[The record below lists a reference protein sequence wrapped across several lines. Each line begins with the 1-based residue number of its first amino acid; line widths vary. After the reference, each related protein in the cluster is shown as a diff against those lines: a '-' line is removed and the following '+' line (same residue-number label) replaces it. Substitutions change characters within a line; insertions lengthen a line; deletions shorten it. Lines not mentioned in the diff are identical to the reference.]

1 MTLVVLIKAY
11 IETDGSSSVS
21 SSVSSTS
28 RANNKAISKTS
39 TNFTNV
45 DDNDDNTNIIISPT
59 NILSL
64 IVDNMRNTHVSL
76 QDMIM
81 MLDAYLTSENDKER
95 NKATYLLADLFHYN
109 NEDNNHNNNSTNGDN
124 NNDIIMHDSLSS
136 RVIHLYIIFFC
147 NRLTDFPSIIPSI
160 YALHGIIKYYNHII
174 DPKYY
179 DAIDILRTIFKSI
192 HFPSYAQNVRS
203 KVLLLLHE
211 LLSHPTII
219 SCMDMNGTEILEG
232 IINCIEDE
240 KDPRCLLSALKLIYK
255 AIVCFPTSIIEMLS
269 NTSINHKD
277 NNIISMNNTVASI
290 DNYYPNIIDKNDHIS
305 VSTTITLK
313 IFDATSCYFP
323 ITFSPPPNDPFGVT
337 SDSLVAALED
347 CLCAHKALLLY
358 TIPYS
363 IDQLHSDSSIGRTHA
378 LKLLNRIV
386 KTEGYTHNVINHVL
400 STILPQNP
408 IHNDPALQ
416 QLYDMVTD
424 DDDDNYNN
432 IATVSAADSSGLY
445 IIDDPTTS
453 PNQFITRNNKYL
465 KKLSG
470 LLIEICFDEAHHD
483 IVYNALQLIGS
494 ITWSICRDLTRNS
507 NYSSSITVNRSSTSI
522 SSVRGMSAR
531 SSSSDSVG
539 IDYDTALADW
549 RCFNEPIIV
558 KIKEEI
564 RNNLSSMKSKAAINI
579 AIIMCKVG
587 GYLACGS
594 VLRELLPILID
605 SCNESSRQIHD
616 IIHRIVKDIS
626 IGVKRLLP
634 LHSLDSNLQSTSASV
649 DVIVQLISCIN
660 DPGIIIINTGS
671 VDYSQL
677 NTILTP
683 HRLILIDT
691 LSLFIEA
698 SLDQN
703 MLSIIK
709 NTSTITNPFV
719 AVKTAYNNS
728 SLDSTSSTSSS
739 TNVSDAIL
747 TATSIISDAS
757 TEHVVEGS
765 TAAIQLPDT
774 VTTTIAASIMAM
786 TEVFVRY
793 YLYLSIHLSMYLLY
807 IHLSIYRYDS
817 VVSDILLGSVLMF
830 YSLFLY
836 YYQSCFVS
844 SF

>member
-1 MTLVVLIKAY
+1 MSLVVLIKEY

-21 SSVSSTS
+21 SSS
-28 RANNKAISKTS
+28 RASNEVM
-39 TNFTNV
+39 NV
-45 DDNDDNTNIIISPT
+45 DDNNDKINNIISST

-64 IVDNMRNTHVSL
+64 IVDSMRKTHVSL

-81 MLDAYLTSENDKER
+81 MLDIYLTSENDKER

-109 NEDNNHNNNSTNGDN
+109 NGDN
-124 NNDIIMHDSLSS
+124 NNNNNNVVDNDNGDNDIIMHDSLSS

-192 HFPSYAQNVRS
+192 HLPSYAQNVRS

-255 AIVCFPTSIIEMLS
+255 AIQCFPTSIIEILS
-269 NTSINHKD
+269 NTNNNNHVD
-277 NNIISMNNTVASI
+277 NNIQQSSNIISINTVTSSI
-290 DNYYPNIIDKNDHIS
+290 DNYYPNIIHKNDHIS
-305 VSTTITLK
+305 VLTTITSK

-337 SDSLVAALED
+337 PDSLIAALED

-358 TIPYS
+358 TIPYA

-378 LKLLNRIV
+378 LQLLNRIV
-386 KTEGYTHNVINHVL
+386 KTEGYTHNVINQVL
-400 STILPQNP
+400 TTILPHNP

-416 QLYDMVTD
+416 QLYDMVA
-424 DDDDNYNN
+424 DDDDNVNTT
-432 IATVSAADSSGLY
+432 AAADSSGLY
-445 IIDDPTTS
+445 IVDGPTTS
-453 PNQFITRNNKYL
+453 PDQVIERNDKYL

-470 LLIEICFDEAHHD
+470 LLIDICFDEAHHD
-483 IVYNALQLIGS
+483 IVHNALQLIGS
-494 ITWSICRDLTRNS
+494 ITWSICRDLTRN
-507 NYSSSITVNRSSTSI
+507 NNKNNNSSISISITRSS
-522 SSVRGMSAR
+522 RG
-531 SSSSDSVG
+531 SDSAG
-539 IDYDTALADW
+539 IDYDTALSDW
-549 RCFNEPIIV
+549 RCFNEPIIIR
-558 KIKEEI
+558 IKEEI
-564 RNNLSSMKSKAAINI
+564 RNNLSSMKAKAAINI

-587 GYLACGS
+587 GYLASGS
-594 VLRELLPILID
+594 VLREFLPILID
-605 SCNESSRQIHD
+605 ACNDSSRHIHD
-616 IIHRIVKDIS
+616 IIHQIVKDSS

-634 LHSLDSNLQSTSASV
+634 LHSLDSNLQATSASV
-649 DVIVQLISCIN
+649 DVIVQLISCIH
-660 DPGIIIINTGS
+660 DPGSIIMINNNTNGS

-677 NTILTP
+677 NMMDILKP

-698 SLDQN
+698 SIDN
-703 MLSIIK
+703 SMLSIIK

-719 AVKTAYNNS
+719 AVKAAYNEPPLNS
-728 SLDSTSSTSSS
+728 SISTTST
-739 TNVSDAIL
+739 TGVTDDIV
-747 TATSIISDAS
+747 TATEYVAQR
-757 TEHVVEGS
+757 
-765 TAAIQLPDT
+765 TAVTIQLPDT
-774 VTTTIAASIMAM
+774 VTTTIASSIVAM
-786 TEVFVRY
+786 TEVLVRY
-793 YLYLSIHLSMYLLY
+793 SIFYPSILSIYPIYLSMYVPINLVYLSIHLFYLCIY
-807 IHLSIYRYDS
+807 PSIYIANN
-817 VVSDILLGSVLMF
+817 IL
-830 YSLFLY
+830 
-836 YYQSCFVS
+836 
-844 SF
+844 

>member
-21 SSVSSTS
+21 SSISVSSTS
-28 RANNKAISKTS
+28 RANFKAISKTS

-45 DDNDDNTNIIISPT
+45 DDNNDTTNIISST
-59 NILSL
+59 NILPL
-64 IVDNMRNTHVSL
+64 IVDSMRNTHVSL

-81 MLDAYLTSENDKER
+81 MLDVYLTSENDKER

-109 NEDNNHNNNSTNGDN
+109 NGDNNHNNTNTNKDN
-124 NNDIIMHDSLSS
+124 NNDDNDIIMHDSLSS

-192 HFPSYAQNVRS
+192 HLPSYAQNVRS

-255 AIVCFPTSIIEMLS
+255 AIACFPTSIIEILS

-277 NNIISMNNTVASI
+277 NNIQQSSSIISMNTVASI

-305 VSTTITLK
+305 VSTTITSK

-337 SDSLVAALED
+337 PDSLVAALED

-358 TIPYS
+358 TIPYT

-416 QLYDMVTD
+416 QLYDMVA
-424 DDDDNYNN
+424 DDDDNDNN
-432 IATVSAADSSGLY
+432 IATITAADSSGLY
-445 IIDDPTTS
+445 IIDDPTTC
-453 PNQFITRNNKYL
+453 PDQVITRNDKYL

-483 IVYNALQLIGS
+483 IVHNALQLIGS
-494 ITWSICRDLTRNS
+494 ITWSICRDLTRNN
-507 NYSSSITVNRSSTSI
+507 NYSSGSSTSSRNFGDSSRSSTSI
-522 SSVRGMSAR
+522 SSVRGVSAR
-531 SSSSDSVG
+531 SSSSSSDSVG
-539 IDYDTALADW
+539 IDYDTALSDW

-579 AIIMCKVG
+579 AIIMCRVG

-616 IIHRIVKDIS
+616 IIHRIVKDSS

-634 LHSLDSNLQSTSASV
+634 LHALDSNLQSTSASV

-677 NTILTP
+677 NTMDILSP

-691 LSLFIEA
+691 LSLFIET
-698 SLDQN
+698 SLDDN
-703 MLSIIK
+703 MLSFIK
-709 NTSTITNPFV
+709 NTSIITNPFV
-719 AVKTAYNNS
+719 AVKSAYHNS
-728 SLDSTSSTSSS
+728 SLDSTTSTSSS
-739 TNVSDAIL
+739 TNVTDAIL
-747 TATSIISDAS
+747 TATSIITDTS
-757 TEHVVEGS
+757 TYHVVDGN
-765 TAAIQLPDT
+765 TVAIQLPDT
-774 VTTTIAASIMAM
+774 VTTTIVASIMAM

-793 YLYLSIHLSMYLLY
+793 DIYLSISINPSIYVSSLFPSFY
-807 IHLSIYRYDS
+807 LSI
-817 VVSDILLGSVLMF
+817 
-830 YSLFLY
+830 
-836 YYQSCFVS
+836 
-844 SF
+844 

>member
-21 SSVSSTS
+21 SSISSSVSSTS
-28 RANNKAISKTS
+28 RANYEAIKTS

-45 DDNDDNTNIIISPT
+45 DDKNDNTNIIISPT

-64 IVDNMRNTHVSL
+64 IVDNMRNNHVSL

-81 MLDAYLTSENDKER
+81 MLDVYLTSENDKER

-109 NEDNNHNNNSTNGDN
+109 NEDNNHNNTNTNGDN
-124 NNDIIMHDSLSS
+124 NNDENDIIMHESLSS

-192 HFPSYAQNVRS
+192 HLPSYAQNVRS
-203 KVLLLLHE
+203 KVILLLHE

-219 SCMDMNGTEILEG
+219 SCMDINGTEILEG

-255 AIVCFPTSIIEMLS
+255 AIVCFPTSIIVMLS

-277 NNIISMNNTVASI
+277 NNIRQSSNIISMNNTVASI

-305 VSTTITLK
+305 VSTTITSK

-337 SDSLVAALED
+337 PDSLVAALED

-358 TIPYS
+358 TIPYT

-416 QLYDMVTD
+416 QLYDMVA
-424 DDDDNYNN
+424 DDDDNDNN
-432 IATVSAADSSGLY
+432 ITTVSAADSSRLY

-453 PNQFITRNNKYL
+453 PDQFIARNDKYL

-483 IVYNALQLIGS
+483 IVHNALQLIGS
-494 ITWSICRDLTRNS
+494 ITWSICRDLTRNK
-507 NYSSSITVNRSSTSI
+507 NYSSSINVSRSSTSI
-522 SSVRGMSAR
+522 SSVRGVSAR

-539 IDYDTALADW
+539 IDYDTALSDW

-616 IIHRIVKDIS
+616 IIHRIVKDSS

-634 LHSLDSNLQSTSASV
+634 LHTLDSNLQSTRASV

-660 DPGIIIINTGS
+660 DPGIIIINTES

-677 NTILTP
+677 NTMDILTP

-698 SLDQN
+698 SLDEN

-709 NTSTITNPFV
+709 NASTIANPFV
-719 AVKTAYNNS
+719 AVKAAYNNS
-728 SLDSTSSTSSS
+728 SLDSTTSTSSS
-739 TNVSDAIL
+739 TNVTDAFL
-747 TATSIISDAS
+747 TVTSIITDVS

-765 TAAIQLPDT
+765 TVAIQLPDT

-793 YLYLSIHLSMYLLY
+793 DIYLSI
-807 IHLSIYRYDS
+807 SIY
-817 VVSDILLGSVLMF
+817 
-830 YSLFLY
+830 
-836 YYQSCFVS
+836 VS
-844 SF
+844 SL